1 MNRPASPGGFFVWIN
16 LLTLNQLANSS
27 LFLYIKNMSG
37 KIIKN
42 WISLAE
48 YDFESARVLF
58 EGKRFLTMAFSCQQ
72 TIEKILKAIFVKE
85 KNETPPYTHNL
96 KKLLSLLSFYNNIDN
111 EKIKIIEDLN
121 SYYLETRYTEE
132 IDELNLLLTENK
144 AKELIEKTGG
154 LYKWLK
160 DKI

>member
-1 MNRPASPGGFFVWIN
+1 M
-16 LLTLNQLANSS
+16 SS
-27 LFLYIKNMSG
+27 R
-37 KIIKN
+37 IIKN

-48 YDFESARVLF
+48 YDLVSAKVLF

-72 TIEKILKAIFVKE
+72 AIEKILKAIYVKE
-85 KNETPPYTHNL
+85 INETPPYIHNL
-96 KKLLSLLSFYNNIDN
+96 KKLLSLLSFYNSADP

-132 IDELNLLLTENK
+132 IDELNALLTEDS
-144 AKELIEKTGG
+144 AKELIKKTEV

-160 DKI
+160 NKI